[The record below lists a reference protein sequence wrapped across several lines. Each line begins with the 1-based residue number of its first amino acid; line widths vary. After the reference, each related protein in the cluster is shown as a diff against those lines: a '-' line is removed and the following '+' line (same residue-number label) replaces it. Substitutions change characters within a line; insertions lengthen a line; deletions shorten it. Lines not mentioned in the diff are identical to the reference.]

1 MKRGTVKEYNVNRG
15 FGFIEGDDGEDYFVH
30 VSGLK
35 VHLKN
40 KGLRRDQR
48 VLFDVEFDVKGER
61 AVNVKQE

>member
-1 MKRGTVKEYNVNRG
+1 MKRGIVKEYNVNRG

-30 VSGLK
+30 VSGLRI
-35 VHLKN
+35 HLKN
-40 KGLRRDQR
+40 IGLRRGQR

>member
-30 VSGLK
+30 VSGLR

>member
-30 VSGLK
+30 VSGLR

-40 KGLRRDQR
+40 KGLRRGHR